1 MDRLASMAAFAKV
14 VDSGGFSA
22 AGRRLNMSAT
32 MVSNHIRAL
41 EEHLGARLL
50 NRTTRR
56 ISLTDVGKAYY
67 ERCTQILAE
76 LEDADRIAGALQSMP
91 RGRLRLYVGTH
102 IVRFIAPMMADYL
115 ALYPDVDVE
124 LTIGVRMVDMVAEG
138 FDLAIVPTPRPDSS
152 LIVRRLAN
160 WRPVLCCAPAYLE
173 RHPAPATLADLQ
185 HHNCLR
191 YAHYPF
197 GDEWRFTGPDG
208 APAAVRV
215 RGRLLTNSAEA
226 LRATALRGQGLFLA
240 PTFIVGHDLNEG
252 RLVAVLKDY
261 RPVEFAFNA
270 VYPHRHHL
278 SAKVRSFIDLL
289 AERLAELPAM
299 A

>member
-1 MDRLASMAAFAKV
+1 MDRLTSMTAFAKV

-32 MVSNHIRAL
+32 MVSNHVRAL

-67 ERCTQILAE
+67 ERCTQILFE
-76 LEDADRIAGALQSMP
+76 LEDADRIAGELQSTP

-102 IVRFIAPMMADYL
+102 IMRFIAPIMADYL

-124 LTIGVRMVDMVAEG
+124 LIIGARMIDIVGEG
-138 FDLAIVPTPRPDSS
+138 FDLEIVPTPPPDSS
-152 LIVRRLAN
+152 LIVRRLAA
-160 WRPVLCCAPAYLE
+160 WRPVLCCSPEYLA
-173 RHPAPATLADLQ
+173 RHPAPATLADLE

-197 GDEWRFTGPDG
+197 GDEWRFFGPSG

-215 RGRLLTNSAEA
+215 KGRLLTNSAEA
-226 LRATALRGQGLFLA
+226 LRAATLRGQGLFLA
-240 PTFIVGHDLNEG
+240 PIFIVAGDLQEG
-252 RLVAVLKDY
+252 RLVPVLKDY

-270 VYPHRHHL
+270 IYPHRHHM

-289 AERLAELPAM
+289 AERLAGSPLM
-299 A
+299 T